1 LFPKVKV
8 VNALKKYKIG
18 YTAGVFDLFH
28 VGHLNLLRNAKEYCD
43 FLIVGVNSDD
53 LTLSYKGKRPT
64 MPQQERLAI
73 VESIRYVDNAVLRD
87 SLDKISAWQ
96 EFKFD
101 ALFIGSDWKNTDRWN
116 ETEKQMT
123 ERGVD
128 VIYLPYTKGTS
139 STLINEVLN
148 KLVNE

>member
-1 LFPKVKV
+1 M
-8 VNALKKYKIG
+8 KKYKIG

-73 VESIRYVDNAVLRD
+73 VASIRYVDNAVLRD

-116 ETEKQMT
+116 ETEKQMN